1 MNTIADED
9 YLKAIYTL
17 GLVQPVVSTS
27 AVAEY
32 MGYSAATVTEMFQKL
47 AKREWVIYA
56 PYQGVTLTPSGE
68 RMAKAVLRRH
78 RLLETFLVTV
88 LGVPWDKVHCE
99 AENLEHAIS
108 DDLMDRM
115 DEYLGHPSSDPH
127 GAPIPSR
134 SGELPLTTSF
144 PLRDGQFGQT
154 VEITQVIDRD
164 VNTLIELERIGA
176 KPGKKIVIISNPF
189 HEQSV
194 RFTRDDHEYALNNE
208 MANRVFV
215 RLVEKKNLRHKN
227 I

>member
-17 GLVQPVVSTS
+17 GLVQRVVSTT
-27 AVAEY
+27 ALAEY

-68 RMAKAVLRRH
+68 LVAKAVLRRH
-78 RLLETFLVTV
+78 RLLETFLVTA

-108 DDLMDRM
+108 DDLMDRI
-115 DEYLGHPSSDPH
+115 DEFLGHPRSDPH
-127 GAPIPSR
+127 GAPIPTR
-134 SGELPLTTSF
+134 SGELPLTNSF
-144 PLRDGQFGQT
+144 PLMAGQLGQK
-154 VEITQVIDRD
+154 VEITEVVDRD
-164 VNTLIELERIGA
+164 GKTLIELERIGA
-176 KPGKKIVIISNPF
+176 KPGKSIVITTNPSL
-189 HEQSV
+189 EQGV
-194 RFTRDDHEYALNNE
+194 RFKLDGHEFALNDE

-215 RLVEKKNLRHKN
+215 HLVDK
-227 I
+227 